1 MLKILQQATVIANST
16 NFRVQSYY
24 GDGKNP
30 RDHGDWETEMGE
42 SEVRFA
48 RHSPCRLITMI
59 FQLGKCCRELFSVTT
74 ASTPT
79 VGRRA
84 AVPGQHPVPEEGAT
98 AGKEVFR
105 DTDLS
110 SHSEDDDELK
120 HLKRTVRSWV

>member
-59 FQLGKCCRELFSVTT
+59 FQLGKCCRELFSATT

-98 AGKEVFR
+98 AGEHYESPSCCCCFR
-105 DTDLS
+105 SVLFGF
-110 SHSEDDDELK
+110 LF
-120 HLKRTVRSWV
+120 LN

>member
-1 MLKILQQATVIANST
+1 MSPAAATREQATVIANST

-79 VGRRA
+79 VSRTARSRTWSTSSSRRRCNCREGGVQRHGSFFTQRGRRRVEA
-84 AVPGQHPVPEEGAT
+84 SQ
-98 AGKEVFR
+98 K
-105 DTDLS
+105 DS
-110 SHSEDDDELK
+110 
-120 HLKRTVRSWV
+120 

>member
-1 MLKILQQATVIANST
+1 MVKIQ
-16 NFRVQSYY
+16 
-24 GDGKNP
+24 
-30 RDHGDWETEMGE
+30 E
-42 SEVRFA
+42 
-48 RHSPCRLITMI
+48 ITGTGR
-59 FQLGKCCRELFSVTT
+59 QRWGNLRELFSVTT